1 MLKENINT
9 KWPVYRDRVVRQ
21 LVGET
26 EIDFK
31 NSRVRLE
38 AAEYS
43 FPFYSFG
50 ARRAYPE
57 NLISEPKSNFG
68 KYIISN
74 YGVDETEYKEI
85 YAMYMGIIASRLQ
98 DHDEN
103 VNHLHLHESTED
115 NFLNTIVDQLVS
127 ETEIDYEENKMK
139 APFIYTYERHWFSF
153 PLPYSIFVP
162 VTTQFFNHCRDVYG
176 ITNEEIRYVW
186 KNYESII
193 LDKLKRIEPLNESIE
208 DNALNI
214 IVDQLV
220 NETRI
225 DYKYKVIHAPFNPHG
240 DSSSFL
246 FSSSPFSS
254 PILLPSLSPPLLF
267 FKYCKDIYGLTKQE
281 TEYVWYE
288 YKKTIKNK
296 INNKPLNESTEDNAL
311 NTIVDQLMDETDI
324 DYGRKLVLTPFW
336 VRPFSFPFSIASRSF
351 IRHCKDIYGLNVA
364 EIQYVWEE
372 YKKIIKD
379 KIKNKP
385 LNESI
390 EDNALNTIVDQLVS
404 ETNID
409 YDKERVFAP
418 TLLSPDPLLFP
429 SLSSLSLPYLLSSLF
444 FDHCRDMYGLTID
457 ETEYVWVEY
466 RKTIKDKIKN
476 KPLNESTED
485 NFLDKIVNQ
494 LMGETIINW
503 EEKGIS
509 YPHLRSCWYYIN
521 DPTPHLTLFTNY
533 ITNLYGLTK
542 EEANYIW
549 EKYNDS
555 IIHKIDNNREKLG
568 RWRGG
573 EALNES
579 TGKNFLDN
587 IINKLVGETKLGEK
601 MVFFGDMRAP
611 FNHFPAIRST
621 EYFIRHCKDYY
632 GLTENEIDYVWK
644 QYKQIIEYKIKSQTS
659 LNENMDKQY
668 KFLEWVI
675 SDIKDKTYM
684 QIHERPVIGGFYST
698 NPLHFIDP
706 IDREESVWRFMYKH
720 YETYYGLTMDEM
732 FYVVERVYP
741 WVAETF
747 LTDYSND

>member
-1 MLKENINT
+1 M
-9 KWPVYRDRVVRQ
+9 
-21 LVGET
+21 
-26 EIDFK
+26 
-31 NSRVRLE
+31 
-38 AAEYS
+38 
-43 FPFYSFG
+43 
-50 ARRAYPE
+50 
-57 NLISEPKSNFG
+57 
-68 KYIISN
+68 
-74 YGVDETEYKEI
+74 
-85 YAMYMGIIASRLQ
+85 
-98 DHDEN
+98 
-103 VNHLHLHESTED
+103 
-115 NFLNTIVDQLVS
+115 
-127 ETEIDYEENKMK
+127 
-139 APFIYTYERHWFSF
+139 
-153 PLPYSIFVP
+153 
-162 VTTQFFNHCRDVYG
+162 
-176 ITNEEIRYVW
+176 
-186 KNYESII
+186 
-193 LDKLKRIEPLNESIE
+193 
-208 DNALNI
+208 
-214 IVDQLV
+214 
-220 NETRI
+220 
-225 DYKYKVIHAPFNPHG
+225 
-240 DSSSFL
+240 
-246 FSSSPFSS
+246 
-254 PILLPSLSPPLLF
+254 
-267 FKYCKDIYGLTKQE
+267 YGLTEKE
-281 TEYVWYE
+281 TQYVWDK
-288 YKKTIKNK
+288 YKKEILKK
-296 INNKPLNESTEDNAL
+296 IESKGSLNESTED
-311 NTIVDQLMDETDI
+311 D
-324 DYGRKLVLTPFW
+324 
-336 VRPFSFPFSIASRSF
+336 
-351 IRHCKDIYGLNVA
+351 
-364 EIQYVWEE
+364 
-372 YKKIIKD
+372 
-379 KIKNKP
+379 
-385 LNESI
+385 
-390 EDNALNTIVDQLVS
+390 
-404 ETNID
+404 
-409 YDKERVFAP
+409 
-418 TLLSPDPLLFP
+418 
-429 SLSSLSLPYLLSSLF
+429 
-444 FDHCRDMYGLTID
+444 
-457 ETEYVWVEY
+457 
-466 RKTIKDKIKN
+466 
-476 KPLNESTED
+476 
-485 NFLDKIVNQ
+485 FLDKIVNQ